1 MSRPFPRTDWTR
13 VVPSSCRCSIK
24 EGLEVPP
31 PTTRAA
37 AAAPALRASRAVDSR
52 GRAAAAAARQ
62 VLNVKDGGVCWDTLR
77 QVLSREPAHRMG
89 AEAALRRVRE
99 ARQV

>member
-1 MSRPFPRTDWTR
+1 MQESCNFPDDG
-13 VVPSSCRCSIK
+13 SLLNMCSIK
-24 EGLEVPP
+24 EGLEAPP
-31 PTTRAA
+31 PTTRPA
-37 AAAPALRASRAVDSR
+37 AAAPALRAPRAVDSR
-52 GRAAAAAARQ
+52 GRAAAGARQ